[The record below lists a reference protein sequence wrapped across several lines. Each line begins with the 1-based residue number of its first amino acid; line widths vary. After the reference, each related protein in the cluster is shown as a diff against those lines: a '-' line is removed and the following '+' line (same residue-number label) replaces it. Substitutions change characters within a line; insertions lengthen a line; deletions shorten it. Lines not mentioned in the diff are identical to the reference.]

1 MNRSQ
6 LKQLIREVIQEMNIP
21 DWNVENDNYSYNGK
35 SYAFYAK
42 VSHTYGENDVEVED
56 LEVYDIDDPSNQNDN
71 VKQETDPKVLKF
83 FSTVAKEKYIE
94 DQYDNRTFDENGKD
108 QEAIQSYKDD
118 MAYDAHR
125 ERDF

>member
-21 DWNVENDNYSYNGK
+21 DWNIENDNYSYNGK

-42 VSHTYGENDVEVED
+42 VSHSYGEKDVEVED
-56 LEVYDIDDPSNQNDN
+56 LEVYDIDDPVNRDDS
-71 VKQETDPKVLKF
+71 VKEETDPKVLKF
-83 FSTVAKEKYIE
+83 FEQVAKEEYIWR
-94 DQYDNRTFDENGKD
+94 QYDNRTFDDSGKD